1 MKGQP
6 IFNEEGNCFANWQV
20 KMVNGDGDNGD
31 GDNGDGDKTAVMG
44 NNVYNWEE
52 ENKNLLHMSGSLLN
66 KRTHIKGPLLKSQ
79 EIVFPSQTNP
89 NWEV

>member
-6 IFNEEGNCFANWQV
+6 IFNEEGNCFANSQV
-20 KMVNGDGDNGD
+20 AMV
-31 GDNGDGDKTAVMG
+31 NGDGDKTAVMG